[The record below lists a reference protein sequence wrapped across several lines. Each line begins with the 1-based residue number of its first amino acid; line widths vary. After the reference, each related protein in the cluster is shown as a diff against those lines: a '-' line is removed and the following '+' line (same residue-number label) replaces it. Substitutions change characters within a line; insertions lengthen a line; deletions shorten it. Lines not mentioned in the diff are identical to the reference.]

1 MNYFELQS
9 TLLRWP
15 RQPLPLPAHVQV
27 TSSPPSYRVPVTEPS
42 SSATEPAQSA
52 PAPGAQLAHP
62 EVAPVPS
69 ARRLTAEIWIVLG
82 LSVGSSAVYAL
93 VALLDRLTREIPLG
107 DQATA
112 LNPARNERP
121 WLDLTYQ
128 LLNIGF
134 ALVPVALALYL
145 LSAHGRS
152 AVRRIGLTLARPGRD
167 LLAGLGLAAV
177 IGVPGLAF
185 YALGR
190 LLGITVQIQAATLD
204 PHWWAVP
211 VLLLSAARA
220 ALLEEVIA
228 VGYLMERLRDL
239 RWRVPAMITASALL
253 RGSYH
258 LYQGVGPFIGNAVM
272 GAVFAWFYQRSRRV
286 MPLVIAHFLLDL
298 VAFVGYLLLPRELLE
313 SLGVR

>member
-1 MNYFELQS
+1 
-9 TLLRWP
+9 
-15 RQPLPLPAHVQV
+15 
-27 TSSPPSYRVPVTEPS
+27 VTEPS

-128 LLNIGF
+128 
-134 ALVPVALALYL
+134 